1 MNGYARMEKETE
13 KNSLPNPTLSSAAL
27 GTVVVSG
34 TFLTLAFVI
43 FSVVLADLAAVHAE
57 EH

>member
-1 MNGYARMEKETE
+1 MEKETE